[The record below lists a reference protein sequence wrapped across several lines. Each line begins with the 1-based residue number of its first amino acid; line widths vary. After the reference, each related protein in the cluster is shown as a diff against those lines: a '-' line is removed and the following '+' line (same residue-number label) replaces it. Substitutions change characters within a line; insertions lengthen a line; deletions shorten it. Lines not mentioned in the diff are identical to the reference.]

1 MAAWFGRKK
10 IGIGW
15 SPASWQ
21 GWLTLAVYVVV
32 VIAIGRFFPVHT
44 APGSYYAAVG
54 LATLALLVVAVATS
68 RPSRRP

>member
-21 GWLTLAVYVVV
+21 GWLTVAVYAGG

-44 APGSYYAAVG
+44 APDSYYAAIGV
-54 LATLALLVVAVATS
+54 ATIALLFVAVATS
-68 RPSRRP
+68 RPSKRP